1 MSIPFTDKIRIDVRW
16 LVLAGAAAVLLTA
29 CVAAGQLPSARQ
41 SPAATAVA
49 FGVVFAGAIAIW
61 LAALQAPSPRT
72 GWLLLA
78 VALAARLA
86 LLPYPPSDDVNRYLW
101 EGRLVLA
108 GASPYSAPA
117 AEAPAQWRD
126 RTWEAMNNKDK
137 ATVYPPLAQ
146 GLFAAGVALGDDPL
160 ALKLLFL
167 AAEMTL
173 LLMVLAETRRR
184 SLPDANLALA
194 AVNPVLLFATAA
206 EGHFDAV
213 FVLAV
218 WLALRSVPPAG
229 ISPGTF
235 GNRAAWAAW
244 AWLGV
249 AVQLKIVAVL
259 FLPLI
264 WRRCGWRGAW
274 ALAVTAGLPLVPF
287 AGDLGALTGGVAA
300 FGTATHHNGFV
311 HGLLLPLLGTGAAS
325 SFTYAALA
333 GWTGLIVW
341 RISDPFRA
349 AFLILG
355 GLLVFSPIVHFW
367 YLAWV
372 LPFLAIQPQ
381 PAWLLLSGAQAVYFS
396 AWGRFAATGHWA
408 QPDWAWWVQWL
419 PFAVLLAFSGAPL
432 LLRLAGSRAWRRSWA
447 PPATI
452 SVIVPV
458 LNEAARIGPCIVALR
473 RQGDAVMQ
481 IMVVDGG
488 STDGTAATAAAAG
501 AQVLRAPA
509 GRGRQIA
516 AGAAHATGDVLWL
529 VHADSAPAP
538 GTAAAI
544 VQALAAEPAAAG
556 GAAGQ
561 VFDPPTPLLLAIE
574 WLNAARSALFG
585 LSFGDQGQFVRRA
598 ALPVLGGCPDQ
609 PLMED
614 VELSLRLR
622 RAGPVLHLGR
632 NGEVS
637 ARRWQTEQPA
647 RRIGAV
653 LALTARYLLS
663 RRRRALSEELF
674 RAYYAPKG

>member
-1 MSIPFTDKIRIDVRW
+1 MSIPVIHKNSIDVRW
-16 LVLAGAAAVLLTA
+16 LVLAGAAALLLAA
-29 CVAAGQLPSARQ
+29 CVAAGQLPSARHA
-41 SPAATAVA
+41 PGATAIA
-49 FGVVFAGAIAIW
+49 FAVVFIAAIAVW

-78 VALAARLA
+78 VALAARVA
-86 LLPYPPSDDVNRYLW
+86 LLPYPASDDIKRYLW

-108 GASPYSAPA
+108 GESPYAAPA
-117 AEAPAQWRD
+117 ADAPAQWRD
-126 RTWEAMNNKDK
+126 QTWEAMNNKDK

-146 GLFAAGVALGDDPL
+146 GLFTLGVVLGDDAL

-167 AAEMTL
+167 VAETVL
-173 LLMVLAETRRR
+173 LLLLLAETRRR
-184 SLPDANLALA
+184 ALPDANLALA

-206 EGHFDAV
+206 EAHFDAV
-213 FVLAV
+213 FVLAL
-218 WLALRSVPPAG
+218 WLALRSVPRAKV
-229 ISPGTF
+229 SPGTA
-235 GNRAAWAAW
+235 GNRAPCAAW
-244 AWLGV
+244 AWLGI
-249 AVQLKIVAVL
+249 AIQLKIVAL
-259 FLPLI
+259 LLLPLI

-287 AGDLGALTGGVAA
+287 AGDLGNLLGGVAA

-311 HGLLLPLLGTGAAS
+311 HGLLLPLLGDGAAALS
-325 SFTYAALA
+325 YAVLA

-341 RISDPFRA
+341 RIRDPFRA

-355 GLLVFSPIVHFW
+355 GLIVFSPIVHFW

-396 AWGRFAATGHWA
+396 AWARFAATGHWA
-408 QPDWAWWVQWL
+408 QPDWAWWLQWL
-419 PFAVLLAFSGAPL
+419 PFALLLLFSGAPL
-432 LLRLAGSRAWRRSWA
+432 LRRLAGPRGRRQSWP
-447 PPATI
+447 PPASITA
-452 SVIVPV
+452 IVPA
-458 LNEAARIGPCIVALR
+458 LNEASRIAPCIAALR
-473 RQGDAVMQ
+473 RQGGAVRQ
-481 IMVVDGG
+481 ILVVDGG

-509 GRGRQIA
+509 GRGRQLA
-516 AGAAHATGDVLWL
+516 AGVAAATGDVLWL
-529 VHADSAPAP
+529 VHADSHPAP

-561 VFDPPTPLLLAIE
+561 VFDPPSPLLLAIE

-598 ALPVLGGCPDQ
+598 ALPALGGCPDQ

-632 NGEVS
+632 NGAVS
-637 ARRWQTEQPA
+637 ARRWQREQPA

-653 LALTARYLLS
+653 LMLTGRYLVS

-674 RAYYAPKG
+674 RAYYAPKS